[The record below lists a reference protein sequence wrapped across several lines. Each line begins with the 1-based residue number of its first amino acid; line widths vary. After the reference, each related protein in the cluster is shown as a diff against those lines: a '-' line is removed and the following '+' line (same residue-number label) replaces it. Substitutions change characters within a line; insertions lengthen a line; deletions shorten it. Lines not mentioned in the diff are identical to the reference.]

1 MNDIEV
7 GIIGGTGGIG
17 EWFARFFR
25 EEGLTVHVSG
35 RTTGMPAVE
44 MARRC
49 DIVIVGVPISA
60 TCDVIRLVGPL
71 VRRESLLMDLTSLKA
86 EPVKAMLESSTS
98 DVIGLHPLFGPDVPS
113 LDGQNIVLC
122 PARGTTWLSQVK
134 ELFLS
139 RGARLVEASPER
151 HDELMAFV
159 QGLTHLNTITM
170 GLALRDAGIPQ
181 AELEKFSTPIFR
193 TRLACIE
200 KIFLK
205 NPRLYSEVIA
215 SNPHTKKIT
224 ALYGDALR
232 RLEET
237 VRKGKAEELKRL
249 IEG

>member
-1 MNDIEV
+1 
-7 GIIGGTGGIG
+7 
-17 EWFARFFR
+17 
-25 EEGLTVHVSG
+25 
-35 RTTGMPAVE
+35 MPAVE

-122 PARGTTWLSQVK
+122 PARGTKWLPRVK

-159 QGLTHLNTITM
+159 QDSRHLTPSL
-170 GLALRDAGIPQ
+170 GLALRTAAVLRQ
-181 AELEKFSTPIFR
+181 NLKSFR
-193 TRLACIE
+193 HLSSGQDSPASKR
-200 KIFLK
+200 
-205 NPRLYSEVIA
+205 YS
-215 SNPHTKKIT
+215 
-224 ALYGDALR
+224 
-232 RLEET
+232 
-237 VRKGKAEELKRL
+237 
-249 IEG
+249 

>member
-1 MNDIEV
+1 
-7 GIIGGTGGIG
+7 
-17 EWFARFFR
+17 
-25 EEGLTVHVSG
+25 
-35 RTTGMPAVE
+35 
-44 MARRC
+44 
-49 DIVIVGVPISA
+49 
-60 TCDVIRLVGPL
+60 
-71 VRRESLLMDLTSLKA
+71 
-86 EPVKAMLESSTS
+86 
-98 DVIGLHPLFGPDVPS
+98 
-113 LDGQNIVLC
+113 
-122 PARGTTWLSQVK
+122 VK

>member
-1 MNDIEV
+1 MNNVEV

-17 EWFARFFR
+17 QWFARFFK
-25 EEGLTVHVSG
+25 EQGLTVHVSG
-35 RTTGMPAVE
+35 RTAGLPAAE

-49 DIVIVGVPISA
+49 DIVIVGVPISV

-71 VRRESLLMDLTSLKA
+71 MKRESLLMDLTSLKA

-98 DVIGLHPLFGPDVPS
+98 DVIGLHPLFGPDVSS

-122 PARGTTWLSQVK
+122 PARGTTWLPQVK